1 LKYLNVPNVY
11 VFLIIACLASLMPD
25 MDKEESKVGKRV
37 KPLSWVLEK
46 LFGHRNLFHSIF
58 PLLAILALFFYVLG
72 WNVAGAAMLIGYAS
86 HLLIDSLNFAGIAP
100 FYPLSTK
107 RIVGFVKTGGIVEH
121 VLFFI
126 ILIADA
132 VLLLRTF

>member
-1 LKYLNVPNVY
+1 
-11 VFLIIACLASLMPD
+11 
-25 MDKEESKVGKRV
+25 
-37 KPLSWVLEK
+37 LSWVLEK